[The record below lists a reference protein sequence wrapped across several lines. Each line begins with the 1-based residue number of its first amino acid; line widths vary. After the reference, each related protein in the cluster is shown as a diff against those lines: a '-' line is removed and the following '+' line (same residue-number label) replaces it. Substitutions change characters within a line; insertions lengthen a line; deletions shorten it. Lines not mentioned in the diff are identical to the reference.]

1 MNTGKLIVIAAPS
14 GSGKTTVVNSL
25 ISDKTLNLGF
35 SISAT
40 SRPRRENEVDGED
53 YHFLSDDEFKNKI
66 HSKEF
71 VEWEEVYDG
80 IFYGTLKSELEKLN
94 NLGKNLIFDIDVV
107 GGLSIKK
114 EFPDQT
120 ITIFISPPSIE
131 ELENRL
137 RNRGTEHENSIQIRL
152 AKATKEMSMSVLYDY
167 TIENHN
173 IEKTINEVKILINNF
188 L

>member
-1 MNTGKLIVIAAPS
+1 MKIIIT
-14 GSGKTTVVNSL
+14 
-25 ISDKTLNLGF
+25 
-35 SISAT
+35 
-40 SRPRRENEVDGED
+40 
-53 YHFLSDDEFKNKI
+53 FK
-66 HSKEF
+66 
-71 VEWEEVYDG
+71 
-80 IFYGTLKSELEKLN
+80 
-94 NLGKNLIFDIDVV
+94 
-107 GGLSIKK
+107 
-114 EFPDQT
+114 T

-152 AKATKEMSMSVLYDY
+152 ANATKEMSMSVLYDY

>member
-40 SRPRRENEVDGED
+40 SRPRRENEIDGKD
-53 YHFLSDDEFKNKI
+53 YYFLSDDEFKNKI

-94 NLGKNLIFDIDVV
+94 NLGENLIFRIIWRKD
-107 GGLSIKK
+107 L
-114 EFPDQT
+114 
-120 ITIFISPPSIE
+120 
-131 ELENRL
+131 
-137 RNRGTEHENSIQIRL
+137 
-152 AKATKEMSMSVLYDY
+152 
-167 TIENHN
+167 
-173 IEKTINEVKILINNF
+173 
-188 L
+188 

>member
-25 ISDKTLNLGF
+25 ISDKSLNLGF

-40 SRPRRENEVDGED
+40 SRPIRENEIDGED
-53 YHFLSDDEFKNKI
+53 YYFLSNDEFKNKI
-66 HSKEF
+66 HAKEF
-71 VEWEEVYDG
+71 VEWEEVYKG
-80 IFYGTLKSELEKLN
+80 TYYGTLKSELEKLN

-107 GGLSIKK
+107 GGLSIKQ

-137 RNRGTEHENSIQIRL
+137 RKRGTEQENSIQIRL

-167 TIENHN
+167 TIENNN